1 MRRYRSSVRLVS
13 SADTSSA
20 VAPMNI
26 QPADEQ
32 AIEQAARRLID
43 GEAVAFPTE
52 TVYGLGADA
61 ASAQGVASIYRIKG
75 RPADH
80 PLIVHVLDT
89 EQAAWWG
96 ELGDQGRRLADAFWP
111 GPLTL
116 IVRRREGAPA
126 YACGPESTVGL
137 RSPSHPIARR
147 LLEVFT
153 NLGGHGVAAPSANR
167 FGRVSPTRA
176 NHVAEDLGDEVS
188 LILDGG
194 PCEVGVESTIVDL
207 SRGTPVL
214 LRPGGIDE
222 VQIERVL
229 GQAPGA
235 PDAHAPRAS
244 GTLAAHYAPQTP
256 LELVDS
262 DRLTARI
269 NQLLAN
275 RTSVAV
281 WSRLRPRR
289 TDADVHWEPAASS
302 AQEYARELYAM
313 LRRLDALGVGRLLIE
328 RVPDSGQW
336 DAVRDRLARAA
347 ATFSG

>member
-1 MRRYRSSVRLVS
+1 M
-13 SADTSSA
+13 
-20 VAPMNI
+20 
-26 QPADEQ
+26 
-32 AIEQAARRLID
+32 
-43 GEAVAFPTE
+43 
-52 TVYGLGADA
+52 
-61 ASAQGVASIYRIKG
+61 
-75 RPADH
+75 
-80 PLIVHVLDT
+80 
-89 EQAAWWG
+89 
-96 ELGDQGRRLADAFWP
+96 
-111 GPLTL
+111 
-116 IVRRREGAPA
+116 
-126 YACGPESTVGL
+126 
-137 RSPSHPIARR
+137 
-147 LLEVFT
+147 
-153 NLGGHGVAAPSANR
+153 AAPSANR

-222 VQIERVL
+222 VEIERVL

-269 NQLLAN
+269 DQLLAN

-281 WSRLRPRR
+281 WSRLRPRQ